1 MTEFLGKPVEFW
13 VELQRTMEETGPDT
27 FKIIGSL
34 TMQLHTAK
42 QEIESLKNDW
52 FLVQQ
57 LIGRNAQEKKP

>member
-13 VELQRTMEETGPDT
+13 VELQQTMEETGQDT
-27 FKIIGSL
+27 LKIIGSL

-42 QEIESLKNDW
+42 REIERLRNDW

-57 LIGRNAQEKKP
+57 CIEQNAQERKQ